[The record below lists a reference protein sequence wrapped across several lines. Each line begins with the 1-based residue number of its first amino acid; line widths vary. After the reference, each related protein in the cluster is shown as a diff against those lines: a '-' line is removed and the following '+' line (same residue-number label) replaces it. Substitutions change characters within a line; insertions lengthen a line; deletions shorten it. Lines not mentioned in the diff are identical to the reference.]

1 MKNKKATAG
10 TVAIK
15 NQQQPKYSTKNL
27 FGLTRNQWSDILD
40 NLECTLILGGFALL
54 TFISLMMAW
63 FGRCL

>member
-10 TVAIK
+10 TVANEI
-15 NQQQPKYSTKNL
+15 YSYPSIAQKNL
-27 FGLTRNQWSDILD
+27 FGLSRSQWSNILD